1 MACAGGLAHPRSMP
15 RGRGVCSVR
24 FRWCQSMSVG
34 GSVLVISARE
44 KSLQYSHRS
53 RLGLV
58 VASFQRSPG
67 GAGIRSH
74 AELFTE
80 SVGKAVKGPQIFF
93 WMLCTASL
101 SSAASGRRLLSSTT
115 SGLMHLWTTPVLAAK
130 PVAASDDA
138 FLDRLSA
145 HGVDAHHRFAQALA
159 AEEIEVAADDFDD
172 LNGAFYKWQQD
183 QHDSDEPSELYASL
197 VSSSEF
203 TTLRGLIADA
213 AVRYIEA
220 ADVEVGIVD
229 LEIFA
234 WAAILRAGESH
245 MPHAHP
251 SSLISGVFW
260 SRVTENAGP
269 LLLDDPRGPLPP
281 FVHKVPVEPVAGE
294 LVMFPSWLQH
304 QVLPRHFEGERVSWS
319 FNISDPSS
327 LAFWGTRYSG
337 LRHVI

>member
-93 WMLCTASL
+93 WMLCTASR

-220 ADVEVGIVD
+220 ADVEVGMVD

-260 SRVTENAGP
+260 SRVPENAGP

>member
-1 MACAGGLAHPRSMP
+1 VKNPYSIAIEAASASWWR
-15 RGRGVCSVR
+15 R
-24 FRWCQSMSVG
+24 FKDR
-34 GSVLVISARE
+34 
-44 KSLQYSHRS
+44 
-53 RLGLV
+53 LV
-58 VASFQRSPG
+58 VLALDQIQSSSRRAS
-67 GAGIRSH
+67 A
-74 AELFTE
+74 TV
-80 SVGKAVKGPQIFF
+80 VGKAVKGPQIFF
-93 WMLCTASL
+93 SMLCTASR

-220 ADVEVGIVD
+220 AEVQVGMDD

-260 SRVTENAGP
+260 SRVPENAGP

-319 FNISDPSS
+319 FNISDPNAPQQSARS
-327 LAFWGTRYSG
+327 WESTSAIHLAMPDA
-337 LRHVI
+337 